1 MKLFKITLFALVTLM
16 MTNCSDSE
24 RSMGFTNWSD
34 DGKEYKFF
42 LGTDQAVQVVRDL
55 DKAWA
60 ERDYEGMRAFLS
72 DTAKFYWPNG
82 VIHNGTDD
90 FIDAISANE
99 VPENAWTLNGAFS
112 IDLDPSIGGE
122 HVHASISGNIAD
134 SLGIKKDYHEK
145 YYVID
150 GKVVTWHQWRMNIR
164 PQEEE

>member
-1 MKLFKITLFALVTLM
+1 MKQIKSMFYLVLVAFFIVSCNTV
-16 MTNCSDSE
+16 E

-55 DKAWA
+55 DQAWA
-60 ERDYEGMRAFLS
+60 DRDYDKMREFIS

-82 VIHNGTDD
+82 VIHNGADE
-90 FIDAISANE
+90 FINAVSSNE

-112 IDLDPSIGGE
+112 IDIDPTIGGE

-134 SLGIKKDYHEK
+134 SLGVKRDYHEK

-150 GKVVTWHQWRMNIR
+150 GKVVTWHQWRMNVR
-164 PQEEE
+164 PKDE